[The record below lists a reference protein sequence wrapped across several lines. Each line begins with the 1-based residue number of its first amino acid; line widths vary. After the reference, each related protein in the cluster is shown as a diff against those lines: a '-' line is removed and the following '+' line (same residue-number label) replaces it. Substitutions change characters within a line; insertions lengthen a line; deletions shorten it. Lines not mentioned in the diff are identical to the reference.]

1 MTEETGSREKI
12 IQAALAMFAENPGS
26 KLSVRAVAARA
37 GVSTGSLRYHFPTQ
51 RVLQETILTGIYEAI
66 TPGDLIHDRSVP
78 AAERLLGCLRQVLAA
93 AGVGAQARA
102 GWSEIFKTYI
112 EPEPTEDNRAAYF
125 AIDQA
130 GHRRVEYWL
139 TVLSDEGA
147 LAAGDNARQARY
159 LVTVL
164 NGLSIARALPSD
176 ESILTTETEILQDA
190 VDHVL
195 HQHP

>member
-1 MTEETGSREKI
+1 MTEGTGSREKI
-12 IQAALAMFAENPGS
+12 IQAALAMFAENPGAT
-26 KLSVRAVAARA
+26 LSVRAVAARA

-51 RVLQETILTGIYEAI
+51 RVLQETILTGIYDTI
-66 TPGDLIHDRSVP
+66 TPGDLIHDQSVP

-102 GWSEIFKTYI
+102 GWGEIFKTYI
-112 EPEPTEDNRAAYF
+112 EPEPTEENRAAYS

-147 LAAGDNARQARY
+147 LTGGDNARRARY

-176 ESILTTETEILQDA
+176 ESILTTETEVLQDA

-195 HQHP
+195 AQRP